1 VCIEARLPTL
11 KLKIL
16 TKIWLPSKVVLFKK
30 KKKTL
35 EYVDTINICEGFN
48 LQGRVPFALMWAI
61 AHVIMKT
68 LMK

>member
-1 VCIEARLPTL
+1 VCIEARLPTWE
-11 KLKIL
+11 LKIL
-16 TKIWLPSKVVLFKK
+16 TKLWLPIAKLSSS
-30 KKKTL
+30 KKTL

-48 LQGRVPFALMWAI
+48 LQGRVPFASMWAI